1 MKATSPISSLNSQFA
16 QRAPEPQLYIR
27 AIRWAFARFYREFA
41 WTYDSVAAAV
51 SGGRWGAWGQAV
63 LPYARGRVLELGCG
77 TGNLQRALAAQSD
90 LWAAGL
96 DASPQMLAITRRK
109 LAASSQPCNLAR
121 AFAQALPFSAT
132 SFDSIVATFPTEYII
147 DMATM
152 AELRRVLRPGGRV
165 VVALA
170 AAFSSDGIYQ
180 RLIDLLYRAT
190 LQRSP
195 REQPLG
201 PPVSLLGLHLAE
213 LGFIVVERWEPVAN
227 NHVHLVI
234 AEYSAGACSHVVS
247 PAAAMS

>member
-1 MKATSPISSLNSQFA
+1 M
-16 QRAPEPQLYIR
+16 YIR
-27 AIRWAFARFYREFA
+27 LIRWAFARFYREFA
-41 WTYDSVAAAV
+41 WTYDFVAAAV
-51 SGGRWGAWGQAV
+51 SGGRWGAWGQAA
-63 LPYARGRVLELGCG
+63 LPYLRGRVLELGCG
-77 TGNLQRALAAQSD
+77 TGNLQRALASRDD

-109 LAASSQPCNLAR
+109 LAAAGQSGHMAR
-121 AFAQALPFSAT
+121 AVAQALPFSAT

-147 DMATM
+147 DMATL

-195 REQPLG
+195 RDLPHG
-201 PPVSLLGLHLAE
+201 APVSLLGRKLAD
-213 LGFIVVERWEPVAN
+213 LGFTVEERWEPVAN
-227 NHVHLVI
+227 NQVHLVI
-234 AEYSAGACSHVVS
+234 AHRENKEPRTKNKSG
-247 PAAAMS
+247 

>member
-16 QRAPEPQLYIR
+16 QRAPEPQLYIS

-96 DASPQMLAITRRK
+96 DASPQMLAITWRK
-109 LAASSQPCNLAR
+109 LAACSQPCNLAR

-213 LGFIVVERWEPVAN
+213 LGFMVVERWEPVAN